1 MTTTNVY
8 NNLAIHLDNLP
19 GGFPKTESGVELRIL
34 KRLFTPEDAE
44 LATHLTLIPETARVV
59 ARRAKIR
66 PEEAERRLE
75 DMSRRGLIFRMAIR
89 EKPPE
94 YIAMQFFIGIWEHQ
108 VNNLNPEFIRDM
120 EEYGPI
126 LFNHKTWKKTPQLRT
141 IPVRQSITPQLE
153 VMSYEKAEE
162 MVWDKKRAV
171 VAPCICRRERKIMGE
186 GCEKPEDACLV
197 FGMGAVYYQRNG
209 FGRAIDRQ
217 EVLDILKTADK
228 AGLVLQPGNSKDI
241 ANICCC
247 CGCCCAILKNMKL
260 HPRPAELVLSAFLAE
275 IHTESCTGCGVCVK
289 RCQMDAL
296 RLEGE
301 KAILD
306 AVRCIGCGLCVST
319 CPTKSLKLVRKPGPQ
334 PEIPSDLVEADM
346 RMARMRGK
354 LKTSD
359 LIRMQVKSKIDRL
372 LSIR

>member
-1 MTTTNVY
+1 
-8 NNLAIHLDNLP
+8 
-19 GGFPKTESGVELRIL
+19 
-34 KRLFTPEDAE
+34 
-44 LATHLTLIPETARVV
+44 
-59 ARRAKIR
+59 
-66 PEEAERRLE
+66 
-75 DMSRRGLIFRMAIR
+75 MSRRGLIFRMAIR

-296 RLEGE
+296 R
-301 KAILD
+301 KRFSMRH
-306 AVRCIGCGLCVST
+306 AVSVADSAFPPVRQNRSNWSANRVR
-319 CPTKSLKLVRKPGPQ
+319 SLKFLRILLKPICVWQGCAAN
-334 PEIPSDLVEADM
+334 S
-346 RMARMRGK
+346 
-354 LKTSD
+354 
-359 LIRMQVKSKIDRL
+359 RL
-372 LSIR
+372 RI

>member
-126 LFNHKTWKKTPQLRT
+126 LFNLKTWEKAPQLRT

-306 AVRCIGCGLCVST
+306 AARCIGCGLCVST

-359 LIRMQVKSKIDRL
+359 MIRMQMKSKIDRL